1 MPKNRI
7 DCDDSGNF
15 NDYRLSQKFLT
26 TITTMGAPGIGPGS
40 GKILEIPKNPE
51 KSGKNPAVWEILGAP
66 AGSLAARIAPAALVI
81 LQCVMSQTANLAHT
95 AAKIA
100 RLILNTTPGTK
111 SLYGPYTALYGHVP
125 IFGHQKS
132 PV

>member
-1 MPKNRI
+1 MPKTRI

-40 GKILEIPKNPE
+40 GKILEISKNPE
-51 KSGKNPAVWEILGAP
+51 KFGKNPAVWEILGAP
-66 AGSLAARIAPAALVI
+66 AGFLAARIAPAAPVI
-81 LQCVMSQTANLAHT
+81 LQHVMSQAAYLAHI

-100 RLILNTTPGTK
+100 RVILNTTPGTK
-111 SLYGPYTALYGHVP
+111 SLYGPYTALHGHMP
-125 IFGHQKS
+125 IFRH
-132 PV
+132 